1 MRRAVLAALL
11 PLVVATGCV
20 TEHRVVVRS
29 PSPPATTPG
38 APSPGP
44 TKTIVKNTRDLHV
57 GQTTTLTAQAG
68 VALRLRVSRPS
79 SSRTRLSPSYGYP
92 PAHGYYL
99 TFHVQITNT
108 GRQSVDIMPQNFVVT
123 IPGEGRVTSYDGNS
137 PYSGAS
143 RQLNSTQLDPGQG
156 VSAPLTFDVAHLHG
170 RIAFV
175 PDRSA
180 AISWRF

>member
-1 MRRAVLAALL
+1 VRRPFLAALIPLVLAA
-11 PLVVATGCV
+11 GCA

-29 PSPPATTPG
+29 PAPPASRSSS
-38 APSPGP
+38 PSPAP
-44 TKTIVKNTRDLHV
+44 TKTIVKNTRVLPA
-57 GQTTTLTAQAG
+57 GRTATLSAQAG
-68 VALRLRVSRPS
+68 VSLRLTVSRPS

-99 TFHVQITNT
+99 TFHVRIVNVGQ
-108 GRQSVDIMPQNFVVT
+108 QSVDIMPQNFVVR

-143 RQLNSTQLDPGQG
+143 RQLNSTQLDPGQR

-170 RIAFV
+170 RIAFI
-175 PDRSA
+175 PDKSA